1 MNGMIESAVQRR
13 ITEQCAGLPRTALQ
27 LTTNITHQVVRIV
40 HGQFVDLCSTE
51 RRAKRVSWDEWT
63 NTEIWRQG

>member
-51 RRAKRVSWDEWT
+51 RRPKRVLWGEWV
-63 NTEIWRQG
+63 NSEIWRAL